1 MTAAIPIGLEHVGRL
16 NRSLESV
23 LSLLR
28 DLVHEIS
35 ENLISNR
42 TELAL
47 YINEIFDLKLIL
59 K

>member
-47 YINEIFDLKLIL
+47 YINEH
-59 K
+59 